1 VFTLHCHL
9 LPPHRCH
16 LLPPHPHFHSIEHLL
31 FPHDPRPLDAFFH
44 QEFTTHMR
52 GHFSPLLPPLVGWD
66 SAWTASCLFSLHW
79 LAFYPF

>member
-1 VFTLHCHL
+1 
-9 LPPHRCH
+9 
-16 LLPPHPHFHSIEHLL
+16 
-31 FPHDPRPLDAFFH
+31 
-44 QEFTTHMR
+44 MR